1 MRAPKFDLTDLN
13 ISSTP
18 YNAAAVSIDSNTA
31 PVVNDFRNEEAIWK
45 VKSNELNYALKR
57 TPALQVFYK
66 SLSKN
71 SRKEFFHRCRHSI
84 HQMASK
90 LRSQALQSKSNM
102 DAAHMFTPEVNAHR
116 AENAYLSALYA
127 QITCE
132 SVEDPVLEAMA
143 GNSMRRKSRYL
154 TRAEIFEASES
165 AKRSALKK
173 GEENFAMTEASSV
186 YKSSTE
192 RKPRLPSFES
202 FLQTAPDL
210 SKKSST
216 LSKTTSSMLYKTFV
230 KANARGSS
238 RPEHQLDSAS
248 VASMESTRKL
258 RLRETPFGRAL
269 AARTSRVA
277 FKVIEET
284 QQFEK
289 AVGACILDGRTK
301 GAKGRGYYNGFRHV
315 FEEMKGSAEEDGTV
329 PLRSDVPDEANSA
342 VEGSRAK
349 GGLLITCD
357 DDKDDAL
364 TSGGDSSLTPQ
375 LSRQRVSARNSIH
388 SRSSAFGLDGAN
400 QLKDNQSRL
409 VLVWDTLKVS
419 AVARLQFMQKYT
431 SPAHVSSF
439 LRALELWASVT
450 LLFVLRRENLN
461 ILQLH
466 ANPLHNE
473 QPPSETQFIAAIEKA
488 LPSTLVTGVRSAAE
502 VSSSAK
508 QKEAT
513 TPPQLMREFKR
524 MATGAFAVAIMLRSD
539 RAQLNLDEEAMM
551 APSVEKRDTFF
562 VHALTSIT
570 RQLERKLMGLIKLT
584 AEELGDELPYGGSSL
599 KEWLQA
605 NRLPETN
612 TRRRSM

>member
-18 YNAAAVSIDSNTA
+18 YNAATVSIDSTTA
-31 PVVNDFRNEEAIWK
+31 LVVNDFRNEEAIWK

-71 SRKEFFHRCRHSI
+71 ARKEFFHRCRHSI

-90 LRSQALQSKSNM
+90 LRSQALLSKSNM

-165 AKRSALKK
+165 AKRGALKK
-173 GEENFAMTEASSV
+173 GGENLAITEASSV
-186 YKSSTE
+186 YKSSAE

-202 FLQTAPDL
+202 FLQTVPDL
-210 SKKSST
+210 TKKSST
-216 LSKTTSSMLYKTFV
+216 LSKTTSSMLFKTFV
-230 KANARGSS
+230 KANNSRGSS

-248 VASMESTRKL
+248 VASMESTRKQ

-277 FKVIEET
+277 FKIIDET
-284 QQFEK
+284 QHFEK

-301 GAKGRGYYNGFRHV
+301 DAKGRGYYNGFRRV
-315 FEEMKGSAEEDGTV
+315 FEERKGPAREDDTLPV
-329 PLRSDVPDEANSA
+329 KNAVSDEFNSA
-342 VEGSRAK
+342 IEGSRAR
-349 GGLLITCD
+349 GGLLINCD

-364 TSGGDSSLTPQ
+364 TSGGDSCLTP
-375 LSRQRVSARNSIH
+375 LLRQRVSARNSVH
-388 SRSSAFGLDGAN
+388 SRGSIFGGDGGS
-400 QLKDNQSRL
+400 QFKDNQSRL
-409 VLVWDTLKVS
+409 VLIWDTLKVS
-419 AVARLQFMQKYT
+419 AVARLLFMQKYT
-431 SPAHVSSF
+431 TPAHVSSF
-439 LRALELWASVT
+439 LRCLELWASVA
-450 LLFVLRRENLN
+450 LLFVMRRETLTM
-461 ILQLH
+461 LQLN
-466 ANPLHNE
+466 ANPPHNE
-473 QPPSETQFIAAIEKA
+473 QSLNETQYIAAIENA
-488 LPSTLVTGVRSAAE
+488 LPPTLVTGMRSAAE
-502 VSSSAK
+502 ANSTTK

-551 APSVEKRDTFF
+551 KPSVEKHDALF

-599 KEWLQA
+599 KEWLHA